1 MSIKKRQKNKYQI
14 SNKNMPLDVFS
25 FLGFTMDPAEK
36 QTYGPKIY
44 IESYESKSEL
54 GYFIHFLPVRFIK
67 ETLLP
72 VANTYG
78 KKHTNHLL
86 MLHLKNLY
94 TF

>member
-1 MSIKKRQKNKYQI
+1 MQ
-14 SNKNMPLDVFS
+14 LDVFL
-25 FLGFTMDPAEK
+25 FLGFTMDPREK
-36 QTYGPKIY
+36 QPYGPKIY